1 MQPQAQA
8 ALRRLWLKQE
18 QTRCQQLGQDRPDDV
33 EVWRRLARA
42 CWELDE
48 AAPALAALDRA
59 LAVQP
64 DDRESLL
71 GRVVACLA
79 LDRAEE
85 ALAAAVRLVALFPDH
100 VDAGLQQ
107 IEALRRLGRWAEAVQ
122 ACERVLALPGLALAQ
137 RLEVFYQ
144 QATFQ
149 FQLNRWEESLATL
162 ERALALAPDDSR
174 FRLNRARLLYR
185 LRRFAEALDAVE
197 PLTRQPG
204 PQLAAWCIKSC
215 ILAAL
220 RRFDEADALLQILQR
235 DYPREALD
243 REFAL
248 GRLPD
253 ATPADSLRK
262 RFTARGLYVDWVL
275 QAQQDGDWTDWEAL
289 LAEMDE
295 LAQDAIQHGFVAGLE
310 PFSLLTV
317 PMAPALQAA
326 VARAQAAAVDAW
338 MAPLRQ
344 NLRLASPTHRAG
356 ERLRVGYVSGDFR
369 YHATAHLIRK
379 LFQVHDRAQFEIVG
393 FSLRPGD
400 GSRYWRDIVAG
411 CDRFVE
417 LFGLSNTEAAARI
430 AQEGIHIL
438 VDLHGY
444 TRYAQPE
451 LFALRPAPVQVSF
464 LGYPGTLGAEY
475 VPYLIA
481 DPIVLPDELRPWF
494 SECPVY
500 LPDCYQVND
509 DEQPIAETGLTR
521 AAAGLPDDGFVY
533 GCFNAAY
540 KIEPGVFGLWMEI
553 LRQIPNSVLWLLAN
567 TLRCE
572 DRLRRAAAEQGVAPE
587 RLIFAP
593 RWPKAEH
600 LERHRLAD
608 LFLDTFVVNAHTTA
622 SDALWAGLPVLT
634 LLGETFQSRVCAS
647 LLTALGLP
655 ELIATDRAEYA
666 ARAVAL
672 AREPESLRAVRVRLG
687 ERRLTEPLFDTRSF
701 VRGLEQAFLAIW
713 AAHEAGRTPK
723 ALYIQKDSAIP
734 VVIGPRWG
742 SD

>member
-1 MQPQAQA
+1 MQPHAQA

-59 LAVQP
+59 LALQP

-79 LDRAEE
+79 LDRTEE

-122 ACERVLALPGLALAQ
+122 ACERVLALPGLALQQ
-137 RLEVFYQ
+137 RLKVFHD

-149 FQLNRWEESLATL
+149 FQLNCWEDSLATV
-162 ERALALAPDDSR
+162 EQALALVPNDAGL
-174 FRLNRARLLYR
+174 RLNRARLLYC
-185 LRRFAEALDAVE
+185 LRRLAEALDAVE
-197 PLTRQPG
+197 PLTGLPAVR
-204 PQLAAWCIKSC
+204 
-215 ILAAL
+215 LAAL
-220 RRFDEADALLQILQR
+220 CVKTRTLAASRRFDEADALLQILQR

-243 REFAL
+243 REFAP

-253 ATPADSLRK
+253 EAPADSLRK

-275 QAQQDGDWTDWEAL
+275 QAQQEGDWTDWDAL
-289 LAEMDE
+289 LTEIEE
-295 LAQDAIQHGFVAGLE
+295 LAQDAIRHGFVNGLE

-326 VARAQAAAVDAW
+326 VARAQAATVDAW

-451 LFALRPAPVQVSF
+451 IFALRPAPVQVSF

-500 LPDCYQVND
+500 LPCYQVND
-509 DEQPIAETGLTR
+509 DEQPIAAAGMTR
-521 AAAGLPDDGFVY
+521 ADAGLPEAGFVY
-533 GCFNAAY
+533 CCFNRPN
-540 KIEPGVFGLWMEI
+540 KIEPKSFGAWMRI
-553 LRQIPNSVLWLLAN
+553 LAQVPGSVLWLLASDA
-567 TLRCE
+567 RVA
-572 DRLRRAAAEQGVAPE
+572 DRLRLAAQSHGVEPA
-587 RLIFAP
+587 RLAFAP
-593 RWPKAEH
+593 PLPKAEH

-608 LFLDTFVVNAHTTA
+608 LFLDTFIYNAHTTA

-634 LLGETFQSRVCAS
+634 LPGKTFQSRVCAS

-655 ELIATDRAEYA
+655 ELIADGGVEYEA
-666 ARAVAL
+666 LAVAL
-672 AREPESLRAVRVRLG
+672 AREPERLYAVRARLQ
-687 ERRLTEPLFDTRSF
+687 ERRRTGPLFDTAGFARS
-701 VRGLEQAFLAIW
+701 LEQAFGAIW
-713 AAHEAGRTPK
+713 AAYAAGRTPK
-723 ALYIQKDSAIP
+723 ALYIQKDSAAP
-734 VVIGPRWG
+734 VIV
-742 SD
+742 

>member
-1 MQPQAQA
+1 MQPHAQA

-59 LAVQP
+59 LALQP

-79 LDRAEE
+79 LDRTEE

-122 ACERVLALPGLALAQ
+122 ACERVLALPGLVLQQ
-137 RLEVFYQ
+137 RLKVFHD

-149 FQLNRWEESLATL
+149 FQLNCWEDSLATV
-162 ERALALAPDDSR
+162 EQALALVPNDAGL
-174 FRLNRARLLYR
+174 RLNRARLLYC
-185 LRRFAEALDAVE
+185 LRRLAEALDAVE
-197 PLTRQPG
+197 PLTGLPAVRLVALCVKTRT
-204 PQLAAWCIKSC
+204 LAAS
-215 ILAAL
+215 

-243 REFAL
+243 REFAP

-253 ATPADSLRK
+253 EAPADSLRK
-262 RFTARGLYVDWVL
+262 RLTARGLYVDWVL
-275 QAQQDGDWTDWEAL
+275 QAQQEGDWADWDAL
-289 LAEMDE
+289 LAEIED
-295 LAQDAIQHGFVAGLE
+295 LAQDAIQHGFVNGLE
-310 PFSLLTV
+310 PFSLLTLPV
-317 PMAPALQAA
+317 APALQAA

-344 NLRLASPTHRAG
+344 NLRLAWPTHRTG
-356 ERLRVGYVSGDFR
+356 ERLQVGYVSGDFR
-369 YHATAHLIRK
+369 HHATAHLTRK
-379 LFQVHDRAQFEIVG
+379 LFGLHDRTQFEIVG
-393 FSLRPGD
+393 FSLRPDD
-400 GSRYWRDIVAG
+400 GSGYRRDIVAG

-417 LFGLSNTEAAARI
+417 LFGLSNAEAAARI

-438 VDLHGY
+438 VDMHGY
-444 TRYAQPE
+444 TRFARPE
-451 LFALRPAPVQVSF
+451 IFALRPAPVQISF
-464 LGYPGTLGAEY
+464 LGYPGTLGAAY
-475 VPYLIA
+475 LPYIIA
-481 DPIVLPDELRPWF
+481 DRVVLPDELRLWF

-509 DEQPIAETGLTR
+509 GDQPIAETGLTR
-521 AAAGLPDDGFVY
+521 TAAGLPEDGFVY
-533 GCFNAAY
+533 CCFNNTY
-540 KIEPGVFGLWMEI
+540 KIEPGVFGAWMEI
-553 LRQIPNSVLWLLAN
+553 LRQVPASVLWLLADTPRSADN
-567 TLRCE
+567 
-572 DRLRRAAAEQGVAPE
+572 LRRAAAKRGVAPE

-593 RWPKAEH
+593 RLPKAEH

-634 LLGETFQSRVCAS
+634 LRGETFQSRVCAS

-655 ELIATDRAEYA
+655 ELIAANRAEYEA
-666 ARAVAL
+666 LAVAL
-672 AREPESLRAVRVRLG
+672 AREPGRLGALQVRLQEHRQAG
-687 ERRLTEPLFDTRSF
+687 PLFDTVGF
-701 VRGLEQAFLAIW
+701 VRSLEQAFEAIW
-713 AAHEAGRTPK
+713 AAHTAGRTPK
-723 ALYIQKDSAIP
+723 ALYIQKDSAAP
-734 VVIGPRWG
+734 VII
-742 SD
+742 